1 MIEHSKLLSV
11 HNSIKDFLQK
21 KDYSHP
27 YIIYCTNLDR
37 EDGVDYVIDTVM
49 GNKSARYSIIKPIAE
64 LSQEIVK
71 IESFPQE
78 LQFENR
84 YLVKK
89 MYFNYDFEKAKDE
102 TFEALSEP
110 LQTKFPVFVILS
122 SQTSAVEVN
131 FDRLP
136 FDVNQY

>member
-1 MIEHSKLLSV
+1 MIEHSRLLSV
-11 HNSIKDFLQK
+11 HNSVKDFLQK
-21 KDYSHP
+21 RDFSHP
-27 YIIYCTNLDR
+27 YIIYASNLDR
-37 EDGVDYVIDTVM
+37 EDGIDYVINTLM
-49 GNKSARYSIIKPIAE
+49 GNRCARHNMSKPIIE
-64 LSQEIVK
+64 LSKEIVR
-71 IESFPQE
+71 IESLPPV
-78 LQFENR
+78 LQCEDR

-89 MYFNYDFEKAKDE
+89 MYSNYDFEKAKDE